1 MTKEPRVTKS
11 LVIVESPAKA
21 KTIKKFLGARY
32 DIRASM
38 GHIRD
43 LPKKSLG
50 IDLEDDFKPR
60 YINIRGKGKHL
71 QAIKRAAEKAA
82 AVYLAPDPDREGE
95 AIAWHLK
102 NFLENGDGRPIH
114 RVSFNEITD
123 RAVREAFRKP
133 GAIDMR
139 KVDAQQARRILD
151 RLVGYMVS
159 PLLWKVVYR
168 GTSAGRVQSV
178 ALRLIVE
185 REEEIKAFRAEEY
198 WSITGEFSG
207 KSEAPFK
214 ARVVEVR
221 GEKAKIPDEAAARAL
236 LAVLEGA
243 TYVVSDVVTKA
254 RHRNPAPPFI
264 TSTLQQDAARR
275 LGFSAR
281 KTMSIAQELYEGLET
296 DEGPVGLIT
305 YMRTDSTRLSAEAVA
320 EARRFIESRHGERFL
335 PKDPRVYRAK
345 KGAQDAHEAIR
356 PTSAFRT
363 PASLK
368 SRLTRDQLR
377 VYELVWSRFIAC
389 QMAQAEFD
397 TTTVSI
403 TAGEILFRA
412 SGSVVRFPGFLE
424 VYGDLVDPKAAAEKG
439 MEELLLPPI
448 EKGERLR
455 CLGLVPEQHFTQP
468 PPRYSEASLVKA
480 LEEQGIGRPSTYAQ
494 IIATLVSRKYV
505 TREKAR
511 FFPTELGGVVNGF
524 LVGHFDNIFN
534 VEFTAEM
541 EQELD
546 KIEAGEEAWERV
558 VRNFY
563 EPFKKDLDDVA
574 SQARALRKRM
584 EKESGETCEKCGRPM
599 VVRWG
604 RNGQFLA
611 CTGYPE
617 CRSTK
622 PLGGEAPK
630 ETGETCEKCGGKM
643 VIRSGRFGRFVA
655 CSNYPECKNTKPLS
669 VGVACPEPGCGGYLT
684 EKRSKKGRTFYGCSR
699 YPECSF
705 ALWNKPVAEPCPE
718 CRSPYMLEKW
728 TKGKGSYL
736 ECPSCKAG
744 KAPVEV

>member
-1 MTKEPRVTKS
+1 MSKS

-21 KTIKKFLGARY
+21 KTIKKFLGANF
-32 DIRASM
+32 DVRASM

-50 IDLEDDFKPR
+50 IDLEDNFKPK
-60 YINIRGKGKHL
+60 YINIRGKGKNL
-71 QAIKRAAEKAA
+71 QALKKAAEKATA
-82 AVYLAPDPDREGE
+82 IYLAPDPDREGE
-95 AIAWHLK
+95 AIAWHLR
-102 NFLENGDGRPIH
+102 NFLENGSKREVH
-114 RVSFNEITD
+114 RVAFNEITGKAISD
-123 RAVREAFRKP
+123 AFANP
-133 GAIDMR
+133 GVIDMR

-151 RLVGYMVS
+151 RIVGYMVS

-168 GTSAGRVQSV
+168 GTSAGRVQTV

-185 REEEIKAFRAEEY
+185 REAEINAFKTEEY
-198 WSITGEFSG
+198 WTIAGEFAGASQT
-207 KSEAPFK
+207 PFS
-214 ARVVEVR
+214 ARLVEIR
-221 GEKAKIPDEAAARAL
+221 GEKAKIANEAESKAIVDALARAEYL
-236 LAVLEGA
+236 V
-243 TYVVSDVVTKA
+243 TDVVKKE
-254 RHRNPAPPFI
+254 RHRNPGPPFI
-264 TSTLQQDAARR
+264 TSTLQQDSARR

-305 YMRTDSTRLSAEAVA
+305 YMRTDSTRISGEAIEEV
-320 EARRFIESRHGERFL
+320 RKFIATRHGEQFV
-335 PKDPRVYRAK
+335 PKEARVYKAK

-368 SRLTRDQLR
+368 SRLTKDQIRL
-377 VYELVWSRFIAC
+377 YELIWNRFIAC

-403 TAGEILFRA
+403 AAGDHLFRA
-412 SGSVVRFPGFLE
+412 SGSVVRFSGFLE
-424 VYGDLVDPKAAAEKG
+424 VYGDLIDPKASSEKG
-439 MEELLLPPI
+439 MEELILPPI
-448 EKGERLR
+448 EKGERLT
-455 CLGLVPEQHFTQP
+455 CNGLTPEQHFTQP
-468 PPRYSEASLVKA
+468 PPRYSEASLVKT
-480 LEEQGIGRPSTYAQ
+480 LEEQGIGRPSTYAA
-494 IIATLVSRKYV
+494 IIATIVNRKYV

-511 FFPTELGGVVNGF
+511 FFPTELGDVVMKF

-541 EQELD
+541 EGELD
-546 KIEAGEEAWERV
+546 KIEQGEDKWEQV

-563 EPFKKDLDDVA
+563 DPFLKDLESVKEKSA
-574 SQARALRKRM
+574 ALRKEM
-584 EKESGETCEKCGRPM
+584 EKESTEVCEKCGKPM

-622 PLGGEAPK
+622 PLGDEGPK
-630 ETGETCEKCGGKM
+630 ETGEKCEKCGGAM

-655 CSNYPECKNTKPLS
+655 CGNYPDCKNTKPLS
-669 VGVACPEPGCGGYLT
+669 IGVACPEPDCGGYMT
-684 EKRSKKGRTFYGCSR
+684 EKRSKKGRTFYGCSN
-699 YPECSF
+699 YPKCTF
-705 ALWNKPVAEPCPE
+705 ALWNKPVAEACPE

-736 ECPSCKAG
+736 ECPSCKTV